1 MKRVEGRTLRELLD
15 ERGSHVTDLLWR
27 QRLLALFAD
36 ICETV
41 AFAHTRGI
49 IHRDLK
55 PDNVLVDDRDAVTV
69 IDWGLAKRVG
79 RSRSSSSG
87 AARTMLGDVLGSP
100 GYMAPEQASGAS
112 LEAGPP
118 ADVFSLGAIL
128 YEILT
133 GANPFPGATPR
144 ESMLAAIHRDPPDL
158 RKQGRGLWFSHS
170 LVAVCRKALEK
181 EPERRYA
188 SAGDLA
194 RDLRALRAGRPA
206 SAARPSWLERIRWR
220 AKRRPISF
228 AVWTAGLLIA
238 VLGLLFFVGQVETE
252 AEIAET
258 AYERIARRDLQIA
271 EVGDQL
277 RDVDRRRA
285 TAADAR
291 ESARL
296 DLERSELEM
305 KRLLHQLDAIYIS
318 REIAHLRFLRP
329 DPRILDSMKARLF
342 EALRSALDMGEA
354 GIAKA
359 LADTV
364 RARAGERG
372 SLTRSM
378 SAEERARL
386 QRLVEEADLAFELAA
401 ADQDD

>member
-1 MKRVEGRTLRELLD
+1 
-15 ERGSHVTDLLWR
+15 
-27 QRLLALFAD
+27 
-36 ICETV
+36 
-41 AFAHTRGI
+41 
-49 IHRDLK
+49 
-55 PDNVLVDDRDAVTV
+55 
-69 IDWGLAKRVG
+69 
-79 RSRSSSSG
+79 
-87 AARTMLGDVLGSP
+87 
-100 GYMAPEQASGAS
+100 MAPEQASGAS

-118 ADVFSLGAIL
+118 ADVFALGAIL

-271 EVGDQL
+271 EVGDEL